1 MALRKIRITGDPI
14 LRKRSKVVEK
24 VDDRTRELLEDII
37 ETMRESNGVG
47 LAAPQV
53 GVLRRVVVIDVGDGP
68 IKMVNPEIIYQEGEE
83 IDTEGCLSVPN
94 FMGTVARPQLLRVGY
109 MDENGMPCELEAEGL
124 KARAVC
130 HEIDH
135 LNGVLFTDIYLEE
148 VVFEDEDGEK
158 NDKEK

>member
-24 VDDRTRELLEDII
+24 VDDRTRELLEDMI